1 MWQDLAVSDVNCLW
15 VCLCLDKL
23 ELVAKFLPQSS
34 HLYLVLEAVFWY
46 FDLPSVWYNE
56 SIVKALIK
64 CSGTD
69 CDKDD
74 ASEEAGD
81 EGGEGDEGSE
91 SLEVVLKLRSRASS
105 SAGSDLMLKEGVKL
119 HVKAESFQTGDEG
132 RDSLDVTLEVKSRG

>member
-1 MWQDLAVSDVNCLW
+1 MW

-34 HLYLVLEAVFWY
+34 HLYLVLEAVVWCL
-46 FDLPSVWYNE
+46 DLPSVWYKE
-56 SIVKALIK
+56 SIVKALMK

-74 ASEEAGD
+74 ASEDAGD

-91 SLEVVLKLRSRASS
+91 SLDVVLKLRSRASS

-119 HVKAESFQTGDEG
+119 HVRLESFHTGDDG
-132 RDSLDVTLEVKSRG
+132 SDNLDATLEVKSRG